1 MSYEQKKKTATCA
14 SRVSFNHH
22 SYDIGT
28 DNSNGE
34 SFNADDD
41 DDDTS
46 TQELTVNAAK
56 QLQRARGT
64 ANTNARSKQRN
75 KKLPPKSQ
83 LPGGSAIKMLANKA
97 SPVMR
102 DGKVVGH
109 IYTNTPNNNMQAKMA
124 ILNYEFFST
133 IPCPKTSVNESTNLA
148 VTYTHT
154 LQANRSKLEVIR
166 ALVD

>member
-1 MSYEQKKKTATCA
+1 MYSVSQASLSYHDD
-14 SRVSFNHH
+14 S

-34 SFNADDD
+34 SFDAD

-75 KKLPPKSQ
+75 RKLPPKSQ

-97 SPVMR
+97 SPIMR
-102 DGKVVGH
+102 EGKVVGH
-109 IYTNTPNNNMQAKMA
+109 IYDMHQ
-124 ILNYEFFST
+124 ILT
-133 IPCPKTSVNESTNLA
+133 CK
-148 VTYTHT
+148 
-154 LQANRSKLEVIR
+154 
-166 ALVD
+166 